1 MGKIIGKAMLS
12 GNEAIARGAYEA
24 GVHVASA
31 YPGTPSTEILETM
44 AMYKGEVKAEWAP
57 NEKVAMEVAGG
68 AAIAGAKALCA
79 QKHVGLNVAA
89 DPFFSLAY
97 AGVTGALVV
106 VTADDPGMH
115 SSQNEQDNRHFAR
128 AAKVP
133 LLEPT
138 DSQEALEMTKLA
150 FEMSNKFD
158 TLILLRTTTRI
169 SHGRGVVEIS
179 DRVEEAILPY
189 KKDFNKFV
197 LMPAVSRPIHIKLEK
212 KLIDLKEY
220 AETFKYNNIELNDKK
235 LGIITSGISYQ
246 YAKEVFPNA
255 SFLKLGMSF
264 PFPMNLAKK
273 FVDSVDEILIIEEGD
288 DFLEGYVRQIK
299 TDKKIT
305 GKDVLPFHGEMLP
318 EVLRKY
324 ILNEVKE
331 NKIVDMS
338 EVPDRPPV
346 LCAGC
351 PHLGIFD
358 AIKKQ
363 KLIVNGDIGCYT
375 LAALSPWD
383 SMDTCICMGASISAQ
398 SGFNNSGIDPSKN
411 ISVIGDSTFIHSGIT
426 SLIDMVY
433 NQRNATVVILDNRIT
448 GMTGQQ
454 QNPTTGL
461 TLQGDPTIDMD
472 IEAICKAV
480 GVKWVKRV
488 DNYDMK
494 ATSRALRD
502 ARKFEGVSVLITV
515 QPCVL
520 TDEVKKA
527 KKTPYVV
534 VQDESTKCD
543 ACYRLGCPAI
553 SQNADGKAEIDTLAC
568 IGCDLCAQICHFG
581 AMKPITALKE
591 ED

>member
-1 MGKIIGKAMLS
+1 MKKTIGKAMLS

-31 YPGTPSTEILETM
+31 YPGTPSTEILESI
-44 AMYKGEVKAEWAP
+44 ALYKGEVKAEWAP

-68 AAIAGAKALCA
+68 ASIAGAKALCA

-115 SSQNEQDNRHFAR
+115 SSQNEQDNRHYAR

-133 LLEPT
+133 LFEPT
-138 DSQEALEMTKLA
+138 DSQEALEMTKIA
-150 FEMSNKFD
+150 FELSHNFN
-158 TLILLRTTTRI
+158 TLVLLRTTTRI

-179 DRVEEAILPY
+179 ERNAEPILPY
-189 KKDFNKFV
+189 VKDFKRFV
-197 LMPAVSRPIHIKLEK
+197 LMPAVSRPIHVKIEER
-212 KLIDLKEY
+212 LKELKKY
-220 AETFKYNNIELNDKK
+220 AENFKYNNIEMNDKK
-235 LGIITSGISYQ
+235 FGIITSGISYQ

-264 PFPMNLAKK
+264 PFPSDLTKK
-273 FVDSVDEILIIEEGD
+273 FIDSVDEVLIIEEGD
-288 DFLEGYVRQIK
+288 DFIEGYVKQLGIH
-299 TDKKIT
+299 DKKIT

-324 ILNEVKE
+324 ILNESKE
-331 NKIVDMS
+331 ERVVDMT

-351 PHLGIFD
+351 PHMGVFD

-363 KLIVNGDIGCYT
+363 KLTVNGDIGCYT
-375 LAALSPWD
+375 LAALPPWD

-398 SGFNNSGIDPSKN
+398 SGFNNSGIDPNTN

-454 QNPTTGL
+454 QNPASGF
-461 TLQGDPTIDMD
+461 TLQGDPTIEID
-472 IEAICKAV
+472 IEAICKAI

-488 DNYDMK
+488 DNYDIK
-494 ATSRALRD
+494 ATSKALRA
-502 ARKFEGVSVLITV
+502 ARKFEGVSVLITT

-520 TDEVKKA
+520 TKEVRAK

-534 VQDESTKCD
+534 VQEECTACS
-543 ACYRLGCPAI
+543 ACYKLGCPAI
-553 SQNADGKAEIDTLAC
+553 SKNEAGLAEIDPLAC
-568 IGCDLCAQICHFG
+568 IGCDLCAQVCYPG
-581 AMKPITALKE
+581 AMKPITAIKS
-591 ED
+591 

>member
-1 MGKIIGKAMLS
+1 MKKTIGKVMLS

-115 SSQNEQDNRHFAR
+115 SSQNEQDNRHYAR

-138 DSQEALEMTKLA
+138 DSQEALEMTKIA
-150 FEMSNKFD
+150 FELSHEFD
-158 TLILLRTTTRI
+158 TLTLLRTTTRI

-179 DRVEEAILPY
+179 EREENPILPY
-189 KKDFNKFV
+189 VKDFKKFV
-197 LMPAVSRPIHIKLEK
+197 LMPSNSRPIHLKVEERLIELK
-212 KLIDLKEY
+212 KYSEN
-220 AETFKYNNIELNDKK
+220 FKYNTIEMNDKK

-246 YAKEVFPNA
+246 YAKEVFPDA

-264 PFPMNLAKK
+264 PFPSDLTKK
-273 FVDSVDEILIIEEGD
+273 FIDSVDEVLIIEEGD
-288 DFLEGYVRQIK
+288 DFIEGYVKQLGIQN
-299 TDKKIT
+299 KKIT

-324 ILNEVKE
+324 ILNETKE
-331 NKIVDMS
+331 ERIVDMGV
-338 EVPDRPPV
+338 VPDRPPV

-351 PHLGIFD
+351 PHMGIFD

-363 KLIVNGDIGCYT
+363 KLTVNGDIGCYT
-375 LAALSPWD
+375 LAALPPWD

-398 SGFNNSGIDPSKN
+398 SGFNNSGIDPNTN

-461 TLQGDPTIDMD
+461 TLQGDPTVDMD
-472 IEAICKAV
+472 IEAICKAI
-480 GVKWVKRV
+480 GVKWVQRV
-488 DNYDMK
+488 DNYDIK
-494 ATSRALRD
+494 ATAKALRA
-502 ARKFEGVSVLITV
+502 ARKFEGVSVLITT

-520 TDEVKKA
+520 TKEVRA
-527 KKTPYVV
+527 QKKTPYVV
-534 VQDESTKCD
+534 VQEECTECS

-553 SQNADGKAEIDTLAC
+553 SKNSNNKAEIDPLAC
-568 IGCDLCAQICHFG
+568 IGCDLCAQVCFPG
-581 AMKPITALKE
+581 AMKPITAIKS
-591 ED
+591 

>member
-1 MGKIIGKAMLS
+1 MSKIIGKAMLS

-97 AGVTGALVV
+97 AGVRGALVV
-106 VTADDPGMH
+106 VSADDPGMH
-115 SSQNEQDNRHFAR
+115 SSQNEQDNRHYAR

-133 LLEPT
+133 LLEPS

-150 FEMSNKFD
+150 FEISHKFD
-158 TLILLRTTTRI
+158 TLVLLRTTTRI
-169 SHGRGVVEIS
+169 SHGRGVVTIS
-179 DRVEEAILPY
+179 EREDSPIISYV
-189 KKDFNKFV
+189 KDFKKYV
-197 LMPAVSRPIHIKLEK
+197 LMPSNSRPIHLKVEER
-212 KLIDLKEY
+212 LKELKKY
-220 AETFKYNNIELNDKK
+220 AETFKYNTIELNDKK

-246 YAKEVFPNA
+246 YAKEVFPDA
-255 SFLKLGMSF
+255 SYLKLGMSF
-264 PFPMNLAKK
+264 PFPTELTKK
-273 FVDSVDEILIIEEGD
+273 FIDSVDEILIIEEGD
-288 DFLEGYVRQIK
+288 DFIEGYVRQLCVS
-299 TDKKIT
+299 KKVT
-305 GKDVLPFHGEMLP
+305 GKDVLPYHGELLP

-324 ILNEVKE
+324 LLNETKE
-331 NKIVDMS
+331 ERIVDMS
-338 EVPDRPPV
+338 EIPDRPPV

-351 PHLGIFD
+351 PHMGIFEV
-358 AIKKQ
+358 IKKQ
-363 KLIVNGDIGCYT
+363 KLTVNGDIGCYT
-375 LAALSPWD
+375 LAALPPWD

-398 SGFNNSGIDPSKN
+398 SGFNNSGIDPNKN

-454 QNPTTGL
+454 ENPTTGR
-461 TLQGDPTIDMD
+461 TLQGDPTVEMD
-472 IEAICKAV
+472 IEAICKAI
-480 GVKWVKRV
+480 GVKWVKRIN
-488 DNYDMK
+488 NYNIK
-494 ATSRALRD
+494 ETAKALRE
-502 ARKFEGVSVLITV
+502 ARKFEGVSVLITS

-520 TDEVKKA
+520 KDEVKKQ

-534 VQDESTKCD
+534 VQEECTACS
-543 ACYRLGCPAI
+543 ACYKLGCPAI
-553 SQNADGKAEIDTLAC
+553 SKNENGKAEIDPLAC
-568 IGCDLCAQICHFG
+568 IGCDLCAQVCYPG
-581 AMKPITALKE
+581 AMKPITLVKS
-591 ED
+591 

>member
-1 MGKIIGKAMLS
+1 MGKTIGKAMLS

-24 GVHVASA
+24 GVHIASA

-138 DSQEALEMTKLA
+138 DSQEALEMTKIA
-150 FEMSNKFD
+150 FEMSHDFD
-158 TLILLRTTTRI
+158 TLVLLRTTTRI

-179 DRVEEAILPY
+179 EREVEPVLPY
-189 KKDFNKFV
+189 VKDFKKFV
-197 LMPAVSRPIHIKLEK
+197 LMPSNSRPIHLKIEEKLK
-212 KLIDLKEY
+212 KLKEY
-220 AETFKYNNIELNDKK
+220 AENFKYNTIELNDKK

-264 PFPMNLAKK
+264 PFPMNLVKK
-273 FVDSVDEILIIEEGD
+273 FVDSVDEVLIIEEGD
-288 DFLEGYVRQIK
+288 DFLEGYVRQIH
-299 TDKKIT
+299 TNKKIV

-324 ILNEVKE
+324 ILNETKSE
-331 NKIVDMS
+331 QIVDMGL
-338 EVPDRPPV
+338 VPDRPPV

-363 KLIVNGDIGCYT
+363 KLTVNGDIGCYT

-398 SGFNNSGIDPSKN
+398 SGFNNAGIDPSKN

-494 ATSRALRD
+494 ATAKALRD
-502 ARKFEGVSVLITV
+502 ARKFEGVSVLITS

-520 TDEVKKA
+520 TNEVKKT
-527 KKTPYVV
+527 KKIPYIVI
-534 VQDESTKCD
+534 QEECTSCN
-543 ACYRLGCPAI
+543 ACFKLGCPAI
-553 SQNADGKAEIDTLAC
+553 SKNDLGKAEIDPLAC
-568 IGCDLCAQICHFG
+568 IGCDLCAQICHFD
-581 AMKPITALKE
+581 AMKPIVGVK
-591 ED
+591 